1 MDHKSS
7 HPAGRGRP
15 NYVPIK
21 IGAERRGVL
30 RGGLIDLEL
39 SLTAEPEPEWIKLF
53 ESSRHSRNRQ
63 MESPRIQQDKV
74 RISIRE
80 SDLGAA
86 WTYVNSCVDHANAVS
101 RQLLSR
107 QVEETRASF

>member
-1 MDHKSS
+1 MDHNSLVTSSS

-21 IGAERRGVL
+21 IGTERKGIL

-39 SLTAEPEPEWIKLF
+39 SLTAEPDSEWTTLF
-53 ESSRHSRNRQ
+53 ESSRHARNRE
-63 MESPRIQQDKV
+63 MESPQIQKDKV

-86 WTYVNSCVDHANAVS
+86 WTYVNACVDHANAVS
-101 RQLLSR
+101 RRLYYS
-107 QVEETRASF
+107 AS